1 MKKIETFLNDQ
12 SEVLRG
18 ILHIP
23 EKTIIANQNDIV
35 IFPNSGIMGA
45 EGDYRN
51 NYRIADYLERKGF
64 YVFRFSPAG
73 LGYSDGMIHDCKTR
87 DFFGAIESGL
97 FVGDISS
104 AVRHLSGLMKFN
116 SITLSGICGGA
127 ISAFLAIE
135 RISKVNF
142 AIPIGMPVVL
152 DSDKAQYEFRLSSR
166 KAQLVLDTYKHKL
179 FSPMAWLRLIMLKS
193 DWKTILRAL
202 IYRYKSE
209 ITYVANDESGKNL
222 RYSRYFHEAAN
233 RIFASQKK
241 VLFIYGDS
249 DTFWWE
255 FDELFLNKYYS
266 KRTDLPFEY
275 YLLPNGNHMLSWV
288 EMQMN
293 VARKMSD
300 WLESQL
306 NYAKPKKQK

>member
-1 MKKIETFLNDQ
+1 MKIIETFLNDK

-23 EKTIIANQNDIV
+23 EKTIVRNQNDII

-51 NYRIADYLERKGF
+51 NYRIADYLEKKGYF
-64 YVFRFSPAG
+64 VLRFSPTG
-73 LGYSDGMIHDCKTR
+73 LGYSDGLLHDCKTR
-87 DFFGAIESGL
+87 DLFGAIESGL

-104 AVRHLSGLMKFN
+104 AVRHIVSLKNFN

-127 ISAFLAIE
+127 ISAFLAID
-135 RISKVNF
+135 RIAEVTY

-152 DSDKAQYEFRLSSR
+152 DSDKAQYDSRLSSR

-179 FSPMAWLRLIMLKS
+179 FSAKAWLRLFMLKS

-202 IYRYKSE
+202 THRYKSE
-209 ITYVANDESGKNL
+209 ITYVANDELGESL
-222 RYSRYFHEAAN
+222 RYSKYFHEAAK
-233 RIFASQKK
+233 RVFASNKRI
-241 VLFIYGDS
+241 LFIYGDS

-255 FDELFLNKYYS
+255 FEELFLDKYYGN
-266 KRTDLPFEY
+266 RTDLPFEY
-275 YLLPNGNHMLSWV
+275 YLLLNGNHMLSWV

-293 VARKMSD
+293 VARKISD
-300 WLESQL
+300 WLDYQL
-306 NYAKPKKQK
+306 NSAKS